1 MLQGMPLSTD
11 DIVDAL
17 DDLQHDL
24 GKYLRLPLAFLP
36 PDASENEVQNA
47 VHRALFETR
56 RAGERVDDASS
67 IWNDFRDEVDG
78 SLDTFETFRILTARV
93 DRALEWSQALGEH
106 ARPLDRLQIEADF
119 SAVGQAIRDLRDAFN
134 AG

>member
-1 MLQGMPLSTD
+1 MPPAPD

-36 PDASENEVQNA
+36 KDAPPDAVRA
-47 VHRALFETR
+47 AARKALFETR
-56 RAGERVDDASS
+56 RAGPTVQDAQS
-67 IWNDFRDEVDG
+67 IW
-78 SLDTFETFRILTARV
+78 DTFRVEIDGALDAFPTF
-93 DRALEWSQALGEH
+93 QALAKAMERATAWGSTLREEH
-106 ARPLDRLQIEADF
+106 RPVERLDIEADF
-119 SAVGQAIRDLRDAFN
+119 SAVGQAIRDLRDAFD